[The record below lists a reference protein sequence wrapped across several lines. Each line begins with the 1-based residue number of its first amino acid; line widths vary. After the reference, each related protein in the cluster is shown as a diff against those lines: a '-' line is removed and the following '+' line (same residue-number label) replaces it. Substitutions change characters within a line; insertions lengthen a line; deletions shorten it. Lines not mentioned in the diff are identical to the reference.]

1 MFDCPSES
9 RRGLS
14 IDPLTGLPD
23 RRGLA
28 AWGERHVGLRHV
40 SVYVVVP
47 TGPAGPEQSLV
58 AAASILRASVRET
71 DLVARH
77 ADDALALVAL
87 GVNAT
92 LAEQIRRRLETELA
106 VRDGRS
112 ATDIPLTVSIGM
124 ASHVDQGPA
133 SLDNLLR
140 RADALCRARVLAK
153 TG

>member
-23 RRGLA
+23 RRGLT
-28 AWGERHVGLRHV
+28 AWGQRHVGLRHV
-40 SVYVVVP
+40 SVYVLVP
-47 TGPAGPEQSLV
+47 GSPAGPEQSLV

-71 DLVARH
+71 DLVARY

-92 LAEQIRRRLETELA
+92 LAEQIRRRLENELA
-106 VRDGRS
+106 ARDGRS
-112 ATDIPLTVSIGM
+112 ATDIPLTVFIGM
-124 ASHVDQGPA
+124 ASHVEQGPA
-133 SLDNLLR
+133 LLDDLLR
-140 RADALCRARVLAK
+140 QADALCRAQVLAK